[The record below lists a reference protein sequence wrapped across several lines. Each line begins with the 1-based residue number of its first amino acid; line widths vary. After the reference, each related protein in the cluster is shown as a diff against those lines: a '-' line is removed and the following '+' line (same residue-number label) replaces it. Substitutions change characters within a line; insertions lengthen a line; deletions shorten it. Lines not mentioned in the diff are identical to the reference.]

1 MEQNDLLLEI
11 KRLKT
16 QFFTRKGIIPAVDGV
31 DIGVKSGTV
40 TGLVGESGCGKSM
53 TALSIMGLVP
63 KPGKIV
69 EGEILFEGVDL
80 TRKSYAEMSR
90 IRGRDISMIFQEPM
104 TALNPVYTI
113 SRQVGEALRVHT
125 SLPKEAIRE
134 RVVEMLDMVGIPE
147 PRARLKAFPH
157 QLSGGLRQRVMIA
170 MALICE
176 PKLLIADEPTTAL
189 DVTIQAQILDLM
201 LDLMKRFDTS
211 IILITHDLGVVAEVC
226 DEVYVMYAGKIVEKG
241 SVYDIFDTPSHPYT
255 WGLLRSIPKINGR
268 KGERLYNIRGMVPA
282 LKDLPRGCR
291 FAPRCEWAR
300 PVCNEREPELVPV
313 GDRHFVR
320 CWRHQKRRCLV

>member
-1 MEQNDLLLEI
+1 
-11 KRLKT
+11 
-16 QFFTRKGIIPAVDGV
+16 
-31 DIGVKSGTV
+31 
-40 TGLVGESGCGKSM
+40 
-53 TALSIMGLVP
+53 
-63 KPGKIV
+63 
-69 EGEILFEGVDL
+69 
-80 TRKSYAEMSR
+80 
-90 IRGRDISMIFQEPM
+90 
-104 TALNPVYTI
+104 
-113 SRQVGEALRVHT
+113 
-125 SLPKEAIRE
+125 
-134 RVVEMLDMVGIPE
+134 
-147 PRARLKAFPH
+147 
-157 QLSGGLRQRVMIA
+157 
-170 MALICE
+170 
-176 PKLLIADEPTTAL
+176 LIADEPTTAL